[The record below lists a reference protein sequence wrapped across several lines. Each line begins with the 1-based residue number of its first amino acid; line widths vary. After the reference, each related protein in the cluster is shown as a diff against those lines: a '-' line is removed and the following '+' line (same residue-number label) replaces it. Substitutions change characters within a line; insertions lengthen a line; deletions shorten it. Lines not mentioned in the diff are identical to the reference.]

1 MFLRVQYDTKDG
13 APRPTAR
20 DFTLE
25 DTQRDVYRPVPL
37 AADNVFAYRADHAPT
52 DADRPGGDS
61 PAASGTIQG
70 SLLLFR
76 VKDADLQNRPL
87 TFNITNPE
95 NTQQVAKQDLD
106 V

>member
-1 MFLRVQYDTKDG
+1 M
-13 APRPTAR
+13 
-20 DFTLE
+20 
-25 DTQRDVYRPVPL
+25 PL
-37 AADNVFAYRADHAPT
+37 AADNVFAYRPT
-52 DADRPGGDS
+52 TLQPTQIVPGGDS

-87 TFNITNPE
+87 TFSITNPE